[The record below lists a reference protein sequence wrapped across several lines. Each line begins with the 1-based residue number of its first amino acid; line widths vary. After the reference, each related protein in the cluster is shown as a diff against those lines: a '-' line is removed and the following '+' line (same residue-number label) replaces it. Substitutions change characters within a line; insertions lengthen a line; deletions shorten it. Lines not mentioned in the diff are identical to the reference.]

1 MARKGGL
8 NFFSA
13 AVNISRLLVA
23 ACLIFSGFVKA
34 VDPVGTQIKIQDYM
48 SAFGIGG
55 LTSSDV
61 LIAACVLAGFEFLLG
76 VYLLFGIYR
85 HGTSVCLMA
94 IVSAFTAL
102 TLYLALKNPVSD
114 CGCFGDALVLTN
126 WQTFCKNLFLLV
138 LSIHILV
145 SEDRIRPL
153 IRERRSW
160 LVTLVTVLLIGHF
173 MFSNIRNL
181 PVFDYRPYKVGTN
194 IREAVS
200 KGDDRFG
207 DFFMMDDAF
216 DDQTE
221 VILNSPGFTFL
232 LVSPFLEEASQ
243 ENIDLINDMY
253 YYCKDA
259 GYPMYGVTASGID
272 EIEHWKDVTYGEYD
286 FLQADDILLKT
297 MIRSNPGVVVLRD
310 GVIAAKWSDWNIPL
324 DSHQSVRM
332 EQLGKAHPLLSVRY
346 VRNTFIAFYF
356 ILPYLLVLLIDWL
369 CRKKRF
375 DKHR

>member
-8 NFFSA
+8 NFFTA
-13 AVNISRLLVA
+13 AVSISRLLVA
-23 ACLIFSGFVKA
+23 ACFIFSGFVKA

-85 HGTSVCLMA
+85 HGTSVCLLA

-126 WQTFCKNLFLLV
+126 WQTFYKNLFLLV
-138 LSIHILV
+138 MSIHILV

-153 IRERRSW
+153 ISERRSW
-160 LVTLVTVLLIGHF
+160 LITVVTVLLIGHF
-173 MFSNIRNL
+173 MFSNIRDL

-194 IREAVS
+194 IREAVTR
-200 KGDDRFG
+200 GDDRFG
-207 DFFMMDDAF
+207 DFFMMDDSF
-216 DDQTE
+216 DDRTE
-221 VILNSPGFTFL
+221 EILNSPGFTFL

-259 GYPMYGVTASGID
+259 GYPMYGVTASGSS
-272 EIEHWKDVTYGEYD
+272 EIEHWKDVTYGEYG

-297 MIRSNPGVVVLRD
+297 MIRSNPGVVVLKD
-310 GVIAAKWSDWNIPL
+310 GVVAAKWSDWNIPL
-324 DSHQSVRM
+324 DSHQSMRM
-332 EQLGKAHPLLSVRY
+332 ERLGKAHPLLSVRY

-356 ILPYLLVLLIDWL
+356 ILPYLLVLLIDRL
-369 CRKKRF
+369 CRKKRS
-375 DKHR
+375 DKLK

>member
-8 NFFSA
+8 NFFTA
-13 AVNISRLLVA
+13 AVSISRLLVA
-23 ACLIFSGFVKA
+23 ACFLFSGFVKA

-85 HGTSVCLMA
+85 HGTSVCLLA
-94 IVSAFTAL
+94 VVSAFTAL
-102 TLYLALKNPVSD
+102 TLYLALRNPVSD

-126 WQTFCKNLFLLV
+126 WQTFYKNLFLLV

-153 IRERRSW
+153 VSDCRSW

-181 PVFDYRPYKVGTN
+181 PFFDYRPYKVGTN

-200 KGDDRFG
+200 KGDDRFE

-216 DDQTE
+216 DDRTE
-221 VILNSPGFTFL
+221 DILNSPGFTFL

-243 ENIDLINDMY
+243 ENIDLINDLY
-253 YYCKDA
+253 YYCSDA
-259 GYPMYGVTASGID
+259 GYPMYGLTASGSSG
-272 EIEHWKDVTYGEYD
+272 IEHWKDVTYGEYD

-297 MIRSNPGVVVLRD
+297 MIRSNPGVVVLKD
-310 GVIAAKWSDWNIPL
+310 GVIAAKWSDWDIPL

-332 EQLGKAHPLLSVRY
+332 EQMVKAHPLLSEKY
-346 VRNTFIAFYF
+346 VRNAFIAFYF
-356 ILPYLLVLLIDWL
+356 ILPYLLVLIIDRL
-369 CRKKRF
+369 CRKRRF
-375 DKHR
+375 DKQR